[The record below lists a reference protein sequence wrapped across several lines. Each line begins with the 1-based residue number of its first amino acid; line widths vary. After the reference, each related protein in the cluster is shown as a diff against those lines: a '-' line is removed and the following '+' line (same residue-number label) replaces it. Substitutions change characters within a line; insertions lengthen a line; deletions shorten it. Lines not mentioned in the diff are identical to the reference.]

1 MVLMAPL
8 VQAAATTL
16 LAADKKAKGTSAK
29 TPGKMTL
36 CLHQNT
42 SLGAG
47 YRKSLEGW
55 ARAGVK
61 QVELVSSMLDEF
73 LKTDTLAAARKVVS
87 DAGLTAVSCSPGL
100 TDFWNPHPNHAAM
113 VETFKRRAE
122 QYATFGIQHIYNP
135 ANSTT
140 KIARDDYKAG
150 LDIIRETGD
159 IAKQFGMVASI
170 EFTRASGYISNLR
183 TCVQQIRAA
192 GHANVKVLLDC
203 YHFWSGPS
211 KLEDMDLLQK
221 GDIAH
226 VHFQDTPDTP
236 RELYDNTTRLIPG
249 DGVSPLTKILQKI
262 QATGYAG
269 PLSVELFLPEFQQG
283 DPYEVAKK
291 IREKSEHV
299 MQLAKVGRIPALTE
313 RGYNSGVNQ
322 GILAARP

>member
-8 VQAAATTL
+8 VQAAASSL
-16 LAADKKAKGTSAK
+16 KAADKKAGKS
-29 TPGKMTL
+29 GKMTL

-42 SLGAG
+42 SLAAG

-61 QVELVSSMLDEF
+61 QVELVSSMLDDF
-73 LKTDTLAAARKVVS
+73 LKTDTLAAARKV
-87 DAGLTAVSCSPGL
+87 VSCSPGL
-100 TDFWNPHPNHAAM
+100 TDFWNPHPNHAALM
-113 VETFKRRAE
+113 ETFKRRCE
-122 QYATFGIQHIYNP
+122 QYATFGIKHIYNP

-140 KIARDDYKAG
+140 KITRDDYKAG

-159 IAKQFGMVASI
+159 VAKQFGMVASI

-183 TCVQQIRAA
+183 TCRQQIRAA
-192 GHANVKVLLDC
+192 GHSNVKVLFDC

-211 KLEDMDLLQK
+211 KFEDMDLLQK

-249 DGVSPLTKILQKI
+249 DGISPLVKILQRI

-283 DPYEVAKK
+283 DPYEVAKN
-291 IREKSEHV
+291 IREKSERV
-299 MQLAKVGRIPALTE
+299 MKLAKVA
-313 RGYNSGVNQ
+313 
-322 GILAARP
+322 

>member
-8 VQAAATTL
+8 AQAAVSSL
-16 LAADKKAKGTSAK
+16 HAADKKARGTTAKTSA
-29 TPGKMTL
+29 KMTL

-42 SLGAG
+42 SLAAG

-61 QVELVSSMLDEF
+61 EVEIVSSMLDDF
-73 LKTDTLAAARKVVS
+73 LKTDTLAAARKVVT

-100 TDFWNPHPNHAAM
+100 NDFWNPHAGQAALID
-113 VETFKRRAE
+113 TFKRRCE
-122 QYATFGIQHIYNP
+122 QYATFGIKHIYNP
-135 ANSTT
+135 ANTT
-140 KIARDDYKAG
+140 MKITRDDYKGG
-150 LDIIRETGD
+150 LDIIGATGD

-170 EFTRASGYISNLR
+170 EFTHASGYISNLR

-192 GHANVKVLLDC
+192 GHSNVKVLFDC

-211 KLEDMDLLQK
+211 KFEDMDLLQK

-249 DGVSPLTKILQKI
+249 DGISPLAKILKKI
-262 QATGYAG
+262 QAMGYAG
-269 PLSVELFLPEFQQG
+269 PASVELFLPEFQQG
-283 DPYEVAKK
+283 DPFEVAKK
-291 IREKSEHV
+291 IREKSERVLHD
-299 MQLAKVGRIPALTE
+299 AKVG
-313 RGYNSGVNQ
+313 
-322 GILAARP
+322 